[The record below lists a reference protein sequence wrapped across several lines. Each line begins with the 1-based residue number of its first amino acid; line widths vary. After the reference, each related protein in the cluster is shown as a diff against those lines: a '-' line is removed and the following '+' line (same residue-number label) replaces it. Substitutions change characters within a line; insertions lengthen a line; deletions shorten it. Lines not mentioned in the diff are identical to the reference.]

1 MAECGKSSQY
11 MQPRGGMRSTS
22 DMKTTLIASL
32 VAAVVV
38 PVAFAADEPAKEKN
52 LLQKTGESLEHG
64 AKKTGDTLKK
74 AGDKAVDLV
83 TTSEEEKKKDAE
95 ADKLKK
101 DADRKAEAQKNDAK
115 ADALKKSADDKA
127 ERIKK

>member
-1 MAECGKSSQY
+1 
-11 MQPRGGMRSTS
+11 MQFIAGARSTL

-32 VAAVVV
+32 IAAVVV
-38 PVAFAADEPAKEKN
+38 PVALAADEPAKEKN

-64 AKKTGDTLKK
+64 VKKTGDTLKK

-83 TTSEEEKKKDAE
+83 TTSEEEKRKDAE

-101 DADRKAEAQKNDAK
+101 DADKKADATKNDAK
-115 ADALKKSADDKA
+115 ADALKKSADEKA
-127 ERIKK
+127 EHIKK